1 MRNSVR
7 TPPTLTT
14 ELASRGKPCLSWPTS
29 VVVPPTSIT
38 MASLRPER

>member
-7 TPPTLTT
+7 TPPTFTT
-14 ELASRGKPCLSWPTS
+14 ELASRGKPFLSWPTS